1 MPGGWEWAILLVVV
15 LLLFGAK
22 RLPDMARS
30 LGRSARVL
38 RSELKGMST
47 DDEPA
52 EKKLSTEL
60 SEPVRAK
67 AALPSSTLS
76 SSAPAESSAKP
87 AATPEPVTGTGPGNG
102 SALGNSTA
110 PGTSNGSAPGNGTG
124 PANGTEPA
132 TGRPDRG

>member
-38 RSELKGMST
+38 RSEVKGMST
-47 DDEPA
+47 DDDPA
-52 EKKLSTEL
+52 EKKPSTEL
-60 SEPVRAK
+60 SEPVRAR
-67 AALPSSTLS
+67 AALPSSPLS
-76 SSAPAESSAKP
+76 SSTPAESSAKP
-87 AATPEPVTGTGPGNG
+87 AAPPEPVTGTRPGNG
-102 SALGNSTA
+102 SALGNGTA
-110 PGTSNGSAPGNGTG
+110 PGTSNGSAPRNGTG

>member
-47 DDEPA
+47 DDDPA
-52 EKKLSTEL
+52 EKKPSTEL
-60 SEPVRAK
+60 SEPVRAR
-67 AALPSSTLS
+67 AALPSSPLS
-76 SSAPAESSAKP
+76 SSTPAESSAKP
-87 AATPEPVTGTGPGNG
+87 AAPPEPVTGTRPGNG
-102 SALGNSTA
+102 SALGNGTA
-110 PGTSNGSAPGNGTG
+110 PGTSNGSAPRNGTG

>member
-47 DDEPA
+47 DDDPA
-52 EKKLSTEL
+52 EKKPSTEL
-60 SEPVRAK
+60 SEPVRAR
-67 AALPSSTLS
+67 AALPSSPLS
-76 SSAPAESSAKP
+76 SSTPAESSAKP
-87 AATPEPVTGTGPGNG
+87 AAPPEPVTGTRPGNG

-110 PGTSNGSAPGNGTG
+110 PGTSNGSAPRNGTG

>member
-47 DDEPA
+47 DDDPA
-52 EKKLSTEL
+52 EKKPSTEL
-60 SEPVRAK
+60 SEPVRAR
-67 AALPSSTLS
+67 AALPSSTLPS
-76 SSAPAESSAKP
+76 STPAESSAKP
-87 AATPEPVTGTGPGNG
+87 AAPPEPVTGTGPGNG

-110 PGTSNGSAPGNGTG
+110 PGTSNGSAPRNGTG

>member
-38 RSELKGMST
+38 RSELKGVST
-47 DDEPA
+47 DDDPADKKPSAELAEPA
-52 EKKLSTEL
+52 
-60 SEPVRAK
+60 RAQ
-67 AALPSSTLS
+67 AALPSGSRVE
-76 SSAPAESSAKP
+76 ASAKP
-87 AATPEPVTGTGPGNG
+87 SATPEPVTGTGPSNG
-102 SALGNSTA
+102 VA
-110 PGTSNGSAPGNGTG
+110 PGTSNGSAPRTGTG

-132 TGRPDRG
+132 TGHPDR

>member
-47 DDEPA
+47 DDDPA
-52 EKKLSTEL
+52 EKKPSTEL
-60 SEPVRAK
+60 SEPVRAR
-67 AALPSSTLS
+67 AALPSSPLS
-76 SSAPAESSAKP
+76 SSTPAESSAEP
-87 AATPEPVTGTGPGNG
+87 AAPPEPVTGTRPGNG

>member
-22 RLPDMARS
+22 RLPEMARS

-38 RSELKGMST
+38 RSELKGMGT

-52 EKKLSTEL
+52 EKK
-60 SEPVRAK
+60 
-67 AALPSSTLS
+67 PSSKPS
-76 SSAPAESSAKP
+76 S
-87 AATPEPVTGTGPGNG
+87 TPEPVTGPGPGSG
-102 SALGNSTA
+102 VA
-110 PGTSNGSAPGNGTG
+110 PGHSNGSGPRNGIG

-132 TGRPDRG
+132 TGHSDRG

>member
-38 RSELKGMST
+38 RSEVKGMST
-47 DDEPA
+47 DDDPA
-52 EKKLSTEL
+52 EKKPSTEL
-60 SEPVRAK
+60 SEPVRAR
-67 AALPSSTLS
+67 AALPSSPLS
-76 SSAPAESSAKP
+76 SSTPAESSAKP
-87 AATPEPVTGTGPGNG
+87 AAPPEPVTGTRPGNG

-110 PGTSNGSAPGNGTG
+110 PGTSNGSAPRNGTG